1 MDILFDPA
9 KTKAAAAAAEA
20 ALPGAAAADV
30 IRDGTDANFMAEIV
44 EASKQLPIIVDFWA
58 TWCGP
63 CKQLTPTLEKVV
75 KGAGGRVR
83 LVKVDIDKNPKL
95 AQSFRIQSVPT
106 VYAIFQGQPVDAFQ
120 GALPESQVKQFVERV
135 LGAAGGTMPQADLL
149 AEGKAALAEGAL
161 QDAAEIF
168 GALLEQEPENAAALA
183 GLATTFMKAGQ
194 EEQATALLARL
205 NAKQAEHADIIQIKA
220 ALELAAAG
228 RKAQSALGEYQARL
242 DANPNDHQAR
252 LDLATAL
259 NAAGEK
265 HQAAEALLEIIRRD
279 RKWNDEA
286 ARTQLLKFFE
296 SWGLMDDATVA
307 ARRRLSTL
315 LFS

>member
-9 KTKAAAAAAEA
+9 KAKPQAADG
-20 ALPGAAAADV
+20 LLGAAAADV
-30 IRDGTDANFMAEIV
+30 IRDATDANFMAEIV

-106 VYAIFQGQPVDAFQ
+106 VYAIWQGQPVDAFQ
-120 GALPESQVKQFVERV
+120 GALPESQVKQFIERV

-149 AEGKAALAEGAL
+149 AEGRTALEEGAL

-168 GALLEQEPENAAALA
+168 GALLQQEPENAAALA

-194 EEQATALLARL
+194 EEQAMALLANL

-228 RKAQSALGEYQARL
+228 RKAQGQLGELQAKL
-242 DANPNDHQAR
+242 EADPNDHQAR
-252 LDLATAL
+252 YDLATAL
-259 NAAGEK
+259 NAADQRTE
-265 HQAAEALLEIIRRD
+265 AADALLEIIRRD
-279 RKWNDEA
+279 RAWNDQA
-286 ARTQLLKFFE
+286 ARAQLLKFFE
-296 SWGLMDDATVA
+296 SWGLMDEATVA

>member
-9 KTKAAAAAAEA
+9 KAKPQAADG
-20 ALPGAAAADV
+20 LLGAADAGV
-30 IRDGTDANFMAEIV
+30 IRDATDANFMAEIV

-106 VYAIFQGQPVDAFQ
+106 VYAIWQGQPVDAFQ

-149 AEGKAALAEGAL
+149 AEGKKALEEGAL

-183 GLATTFMKAGQ
+183 GLASTFMKAGQ
-194 EEQATALLARL
+194 EEQATALLANL
-205 NAKQAEHADIIQIKA
+205 NAKQAEHADIVQIKA

-228 RKAQSALGEYQARL
+228 RKAQGQLGELHAKL
-242 DANPNDHQAR
+242 EANPNNHQAR
-252 LDLATAL
+252 YDLATAL
-259 NAAGEK
+259 NAADQRTE
-265 HQAAEALLEIIRRD
+265 AADALLEIIRRD

-286 ARTQLLKFFE
+286 ARAQLLKFFE
-296 SWGLMDDATVA
+296 SWGLMDEATVA
-307 ARRRLSTL
+307 ARRRLSTI

>member
-1 MDILFDPA
+1 MEILFDPA
-9 KTKAAAAAAEA
+9 KTKAAAEEGL
-20 ALPGAAAADV
+20 LPAAADM
-30 IRDGTDANFMAEIV
+30 IRDGTDANFMVEIV

-63 CKQLTPTLEKVV
+63 CKQLTPVLEKVV

-106 VYAIFQGQPVDAFQ
+106 VYAIFQGQPLDGFQ
-120 GALPESQVKQFVERV
+120 GALPESQIKQFVERV
-135 LGAAGGTMPQADLL
+135 LAAAGGTMPQADLL
-149 AEGKAALAEGAL
+149 AEGKKALEEGAL

-168 GALLEQEPENAAALA
+168 GALLEQEPDNAGALA
-183 GLATTFMKAGQ
+183 GLATAFMKAGQ
-194 EEQATALLARL
+194 EEQALALLANL
-205 NAKQAEHADIIQIKA
+205 NAKQAENTDIIQIKA

-228 RKAQSALGEYQARL
+228 RKAQGAQADCEARL
-242 DANPNDHQAR
+242 AANPNDHQAR
-252 LDLATAL
+252 YDLATAL

-265 HQAAEALLEIIRRD
+265 DAAADALLEIIRRE

-286 ARTQLLKFFE
+286 AKAQLLKFFE
-296 SWGLMDDATVA
+296 SWGLMDDATVS
-307 ARRRLSTL
+307 ARRKLSAL

>member
-1 MDILFDPA
+1 MDTLFDPA
-9 KTKAAAAAAEA
+9 KAKPQAADG
-20 ALPGAAAADV
+20 LLGAADADV
-30 IRDGTDANFMAEIV
+30 IREATDANFMAEIV

-106 VYAIFQGQPVDAFQ
+106 VYAIWQGQPVDAFQ
-120 GALPESQVKQFVERV
+120 GALPESQVKQFIERV

-149 AEGKAALAEGAL
+149 AEGRTALEEGAL

-168 GALLEQEPENAAALA
+168 GALLQQEPENAAALA

-194 EEQATALLARL
+194 EEQAGALLANL

-228 RKAQSALGEYQARL
+228 RKAQGQLAELQAKL
-242 DANPNDHQAR
+242 AADPNDHQAR
-252 LDLATAL
+252 YDLATAL
-259 NAAGEK
+259 NAADQRTE
-265 HQAAEALLEIIRRD
+265 AADALLEIIRRD

-286 ARTQLLKFFE
+286 ARTQLLKFFD
-296 SWGLMDDATVA
+296 SWGLMDEATVA

>member
-1 MDILFDPA
+1 MDTLFDPA
-9 KTKAAAAAAEA
+9 KSKPPAADG
-20 ALPGAAAADV
+20 LLGAAADV
-30 IRDGTDANFMAEIV
+30 IRDATDANFMVEIV

-106 VYAIFQGQPVDAFQ
+106 VYAIWQGQPVDAFQ
-120 GALPESQVKQFVERV
+120 GALPESQVKQFIERV

-149 AEGKAALAEGAL
+149 AEGKKALEEGAL

-194 EEQATALLARL
+194 EEQASALLVNL

-228 RKAQSALGEYQARL
+228 RKAHGQLAELQAKLG
-242 DANPNDHQAR
+242 ANPNDHQAR
-252 LDLATAL
+252 YDLATAL
-259 NAAGEK
+259 NAANQRTE
-265 HQAAEALLEIIRRD
+265 AADALLEIIRRE

-286 ARTQLLKFFE
+286 AKAQLLKFFD
-296 SWGLMDDATVA
+296 SWGLMDEATVA